1 MNRIINMEK
10 NEIQKRIE
18 IVLVET
24 QDGANIGSVC
34 RAMKT
39 MGIENL
45 TIVGNNIYDDNRVRT
60 LALHASDLWENAK
73 RVESLD
79 KALEDSIFTV
89 GATRRRG
96 KFRKMSSYSPEQLV
110 EKISSLP
117 SGKISIVFGR
127 ESDGLR
133 DDEVNKCA
141 SICTIPTSPLFP
153 SLNLS
158 QAVQI
163 ICYSLF
169 TGSMEYK
176 TGLVAVEKKRINEAV
191 IGMSHSLEEI
201 GYYKWDEE
209 KKWTEQ
215 FLSDIIERA
224 ALSESELQRFSKI
237 FTKTESI
244 VKFKERDNKNN

>member
-1 MNRIINMEK
+1 ME
-10 NEIQKRIE
+10 NNTNIQWADRIE

-39 MGIENL
+39 MVLTRL
-45 TIVGNNIYDDNRVRT
+45 TIVGDRVYDENRVRT
-60 LALHASDLWENAK
+60 LALHASDLWENAR
-73 RVESLD
+73 RVSTLD
-79 KALEDSIFTV
+79 EALSDSIFSV

-96 KFRKMSSYSPEQLV
+96 KFRKMSSYSPEQLAA
-110 EKISSLP
+110 KISSLP
-117 SGKISIVFGR
+117 EGKVSIVFGR

-141 SICTIPTSPLFP
+141 AICTIPTSPLFP

-163 ICYSLF
+163 ISYALF
-169 TGSMEYK
+169 TGNMEYK
-176 TGLVAVEKKRINEAV
+176 SGMVAVDKKRIGKAV
-191 IGMSHSLEEI
+191 DGMSHHLEAI

-215 FLSDIIERA
+215 FLSDVIERA
-224 ALSESELQRFSKI
+224 ALSESELQRFEKI

-244 VKFKERDNKNN
+244 VKFKNQDEE

>member
-1 MNRIINMEK
+1 MEK
-10 NEIQKRIE
+10 TAANDRIE

-39 MGIENL
+39 MGLTHL
-45 TIVGNNIYDDNRVRT
+45 TIVGDRVYDDNRVRT
-60 LALHASDLWENAK
+60 LALHASDIWETAK
-73 RVESLD
+73 RCATLD
-79 KALEDSIFTV
+79 EALASSAFTV

-96 KFRKMSSYSPEQLV
+96 KFRKMSSYSPEQLC
-110 EKISSLP
+110 EKLKTIP
-117 SGKISIVFGR
+117 EGKVSIVFGR
-127 ESDGLR
+127 EADGLR

-141 SICTIPTSPLFP
+141 AICTIPTSPLFP

-163 ICYSLF
+163 ISYALF
-169 TGSMEYK
+169 TGGMEYK
-176 TGLVAVEKKRINEAV
+176 PGMVAVTKERIQKSV
-191 IGMSHSLEEI
+191 DGMSHNLSEI

-215 FLSDIIERA
+215 FLLDLIERA
-224 ALSESELQRFSKI
+224 GLSESELQRFEKI
-237 FTKTESI
+237 FRKTESI
-244 VKFKERDNKNN
+244 VKYKDREEENGQ